1 MFPLYTTAATQI
13 LYKVQ
18 PEPADTGSWCFLWAV
33 ISFLALGLLT
43 GKEALR
49 LLQCL
54 ICSLK
59 GMGQDGS
66 RDTGAQGT
74 AQPYF
79 PQSLSNPTFP
89 SPPLQYSQCCWYL
102 LCAISTAIPNRCCSS
117 LMGRISYMGHC
128 NWGAEGGCKANT
140 SNKYVF

>member
-18 PEPADTGSWCFLWAV
+18 PEPADTGRWCFLWAV

-43 GKEALR
+43 GKEALK
-49 LLQCL
+49 LLQCF

-89 SPPLQYSQCCWYL
+89 SPPVLLIFALFYFYCC
-102 LCAISTAIPNRCCSS
+102 P
-117 LMGRISYMGHC
+117 
-128 NWGAEGGCKANT
+128 
-140 SNKYVF
+140 